1 MGDDHSKRAAA
12 YDTPPTVQVTVR
24 ADGRSPK
31 PVEQPELDRYRI
43 EGEVGAGGMS
53 VVYAARDV
61 ELNREVAL
69 KVMRRD
75 VGESHDQHQLIEEAR
90 ALAGLNH
97 ANIVP
102 VYDVG
107 YANDGRLY
115 MSMELVRGKSL
126 RAWIEARPRSV
137 AEILGVLIG
146 AGRGLAAAHARSL
159 VHCDFKPSNVL
170 VGEDG
175 RVRVVDFGIA
185 RRVLLSETI
194 TARSVGDDSDTRDPD
209 RKRPQV
215 IGTPRYMS
223 PEQMRAHP
231 LDAKTDQ
238 FSFCLT
244 LYEALYGQLPFLGTS
259 NRQRLR
265 NIVHGNI
272 RKQPRGSLVSGRVHA
287 IVTRGLAASPDDRWR
302 SMDELLHALGR
313 AKHPTRRWV
322 PVVAATAVGCAMG
335 AVTFASREPPCAS
348 TQGELDAVWN
358 STRRDRLR
366 DAFRASGLPTA
377 DDEFERVDARVSAF
391 ATEWAASRLRACED
405 EASPNEVRVA
415 QRSCLRRALEQLG
428 VLVEVLGSADLTTV
442 RDANIAVAALPD
454 IGLCESGAA
463 TGGGD
468 IPEHLRDRVEALD
481 EQLSTA
487 PLLVTLHRYRR
498 AEELTSRILHE
509 AEQLGHPPLLAEAQ
523 YRRADVLASRGLQ
536 NDAAELF
543 EKAFHTAQTA
553 RMDALAAE
561 IAVDLQLTYG
571 YRLAQPKL
579 AERWTKLARAAV
591 ERLGDDGAQRAEFVR
606 TEGLIALRGSD
617 FATARER
624 FEASLAI
631 YERIDHPDPLPKAE
645 ASSNLGIACLEMG
658 LLDEAEEALRRALTL
673 TEGEV
678 GPYNTRLISIINNLG
693 SLAQARGAHEAALEY
708 FERVY
713 QAELALF
720 GPVDVRIAMS
730 LNNLGSSLSAL
741 RRDDEAVGY
750 YQRSIAAYE
759 SGDHHGVDLARP
771 VGNLAV
777 AHMRAGELDQAEAA
791 LLRAIELIEA
801 ESGPMQADLSIHW
814 FNLASV
820 RLQRQEYDRAR
831 EALERCNEIDEA
843 ALGHDHP
850 NVAQNLAALAS
861 VHVNLDEPAEAR
873 RLLEQALTIFANFEL
888 DPVTVSYTEFELA
901 KLLWNDGKRE
911 RARALVSNAERVF
924 RSAGAA
930 AKPQLDGLLEWK
942 KSVSYE

>member
-1 MGDDHSKRAAA
+1 
-12 YDTPPTVQVTVR
+12 VTVR
-24 ADGRSPK
+24 PGGRLPAK
-31 PVEQPELDRYRI
+31 FDRPEFERYRI
-43 EGEVGAGGMS
+43 EEEVGAGGMS

-61 ELNREVAL
+61 ELDRQVAL

-75 VGESHDQHQLIEEAR
+75 VGETQDQERLREEAR

-107 YANDGRLY
+107 YAKDGRLY

-126 RAWIEARPRSV
+126 REWVDVKPRSV
-137 AEILGVLIG
+137 AEVLGVLIE
-146 AGRGLAAAHARSL
+146 AGRGLAAAHAVAL

-194 TARSVGDDSDTRDPD
+194 TARSIGDDSETRDPQK
-209 RKRPQV
+209 KRPQV

-223 PEQMRAHP
+223 PEQVRAHP

-244 LYEALYGQLPFLGTS
+244 LYESLYGQLPFLGTS

-265 NIVHGNI
+265 NIVRGNI
-272 RKQPRGSLVSGRVHA
+272 RKQPRGSLVSGRVHS
-287 IVTRGLAASPDDRWR
+287 IISRGLAASPDDRWR
-302 SMDELLHALGR
+302 SMEELLRALTRALNPSRPWIPLLGVGALGCGI
-313 AKHPTRRWV
+313 
-322 PVVAATAVGCAMG
+322 AAAAAMPHD
-335 AVTFASREPPCAS
+335 TPCA
-348 TQGELDAVWN
+348 TTRKDVDAMWN
-358 STRRDRLR
+358 ADRRERLR
-366 DAFRASGLPTA
+366 DAFRTSGLPNA
-377 DDEFERVDARVSAF
+377 DTEFERVDTRLTTFAEVWADSRRRV
-391 ATEWAASRLRACED
+391 CED
-405 EASPNEVRVA
+405 DSSPNEVRAA
-415 QRSCLRRALEQLG
+415 QRSCLYRGLEQLE

-442 RDANIAVAALPD
+442 RDANIAVAALPNVA
-454 IGLCESGAA
+454 LCESGAA
-463 TGGGD
+463 NVGTD
-468 IPEHLRDRVEALD
+468 IPEHLRERVEELD
-481 EQLSTA
+481 EELSTA
-487 PLLVTLHRYRR
+487 PLLVKLHRYRR

-509 AEQLGHPPLLAEAQ
+509 AEQLGHPPLLANAQ
-523 YRRADVLASRGLQ
+523 YRRADVLASRGMQ
-536 NDAAELF
+536 VDAAELF
-543 EKAFHTAQTA
+543 EKAFHTAETA

-571 YRLAQPKL
+571 YRLARPKL

-606 TEGLIALRGSD
+606 TEGLIALRSSD
-617 FATARER
+617 FAKARER
-624 FEASLAI
+624 FEATIEL
-631 YERIDHPDPLPKAE
+631 YDRIDDPDPLPKAE
-645 ASSNLGIACLEMG
+645 ALSNLGIACLDLG
-658 LLDEAEEALRRALTL
+658 LLDESEDAFQKALALT
-673 TEGEV
+673 EDEV
-678 GPYNTRLISIINNLG
+678 GPYNNRLISIINNLG
-693 SLAQARGAHEAALEY
+693 SLEQARGRHQAAYDY
-708 FERVY
+708 FQRVY
-713 QAELALF
+713 EAELALY

-730 LNNLGSSLSAL
+730 LNNLGTSLSAL
-741 RRDDEAVGY
+741 RRDDEAKGY

-777 AHMRAGELDQAEAA
+777 AYMRADQLDEAEAA

-801 ESGPMQADLSIHW
+801 ESGPMQADLSVHW

-820 RLQRQEYDRAR
+820 RLQREEYGRAR

-850 NVAQNLAALAS
+850 NVAQNLAAIAS
-861 VHVNLDEPAEAR
+861 IHVKLDEPARAR
-873 RLLEQALTIFANFEL
+873 QLLEEALTIFGKFDL
-888 DPVTVSYTEFELA
+888 DPVLVSYAEFELA
-901 KLLWNDGKRE
+901 KLLWDDGERD
-911 RARALVSNAERVF
+911 RARTLVTNAEKAF
-924 RSAGAA
+924 TEGGSAA
-930 AKPQLDGLLEWK
+930 APQLEGLDAWK
-942 KSVSYE
+942 KSAGYE